1 LADHIHLLIVCDL
14 QDAFHGRPGTRAS
27 SRLLGPGVRLTLGP
41 GSPTLWINSHFVAA
55 ANLAAIC
62 DDQNQRVLC
71 HCLPMTSQVDDKPS
85 AGAPQLDV
93 EAQTPASP
101 LSAGLKPRHI
111 TMISIAGVIGAGLF
125 IGSATAIKI
134 AGPAVLVAYAMA
146 GLLVVL
152 VMRMLGEM
160 ATAQPDTGSFS
171 TYADRALGRWA
182 GFSIGWLYWWFWVI
196 VIPVE
201 ATAGA
206 TIMHETWAASVPQW
220 VFALAITA
228 LLMGTNLLSVAN
240 YGEFEFWFALV
251 KVIAIIAFIVVGA
264 LAIFGLLPGSHVSGL
279 SRLTSNGG
287 FMPNGFGAVIAAMLT
302 TMFTFMGT
310 EIVTIAA
317 AESPN
322 PEAGIRKA
330 VNSVIWRISLFYL
343 GSIFIVVSLVAWNAK
358 NLTVRGSYQSVLD
371 LIGLGRFSALLALV
385 ILTAV
390 ASCLNSAL
398 YTASRMAYS
407 LSARGDAPASWSRVT
422 SRGVPSTAIIAST
435 AVGFLG
441 VVGNYVLPG
450 QIFGYLLATS
460 GAIALF
466 VYLVI
471 ALSQLRMRRE
481 LDDAGVKP
489 AVRMWAFPALTWL
502 TIGFISCVLVVMAIV
517 PGQRLELWFSL
528 ALAAMIIA
536 IGVVKQKQTSKI
548 K

>member
-1 LADHIHLLIVCDL
+1 
-14 QDAFHGRPGTRAS
+14 
-27 SRLLGPGVRLTLGP
+27 
-41 GSPTLWINSHFVAA
+41 
-55 ANLAAIC
+55 
-62 DDQNQRVLC
+62 
-71 HCLPMTSQVDDKPS
+71 MTSQVEDKPPIVAS
-85 AGAPQLDV
+85 QLDTD
-93 EAQTPASP
+93 ADAAASP

-125 IGSATAIKI
+125 IGSANAIKL
-134 AGPAVLVAYAMA
+134 AGPAVILSYALA
-146 GLLVVL
+146 GMLVVL

-206 TIMHETWAASVPQW
+206 AILHGWVPAVDQW

-228 LLMGTNLLSVAN
+228 LLMGTNLFSVAN

-251 KVIAIIAFIVVGA
+251 KVIAIVAFIIVGT
-264 LAIFGLLPGSHVSGL
+264 LAIFGLLPGSHVSGVGHL
-279 SRLTSNGG
+279 FNDGG
-287 FMPNGFGAVIAAMLT
+287 FMPKGFGAVIAAMLT

-322 PEAGIRKA
+322 PETGIRKA

-343 GSIFIVVSLVAWNAK
+343 GSIFIVVSIVAWNSK
-358 NLTVRGSYQSVLD
+358 GLTENGSYQSVLD
-371 LIGLGRFSALLALV
+371 QIGLHRFSTLLELV

-407 LSARGDAPASWSRVT
+407 LSARGDAPASWSRT
-422 SRGVPSTAIIAST
+422 TKNGVPSRAIIAST

-441 VVGNYVLPG
+441 VVGNYLLPG

-481 LDDAGVKP
+481 LDAAGVRP
-489 AVRMWAFPALTWL
+489 LVRMWAYPVLTYV
-502 TIGFISCVLVVMAIV
+502 TIGFIAIVLIMMAIL
-517 PGQRLELWFSL
+517 PGQRLELWFSI
-528 ALAAMIIA
+528 ALAAVIVA
-536 IGVVKQKQTSKI
+536 IGVVRHKAKSPQSVESVK
-548 K
+548 